1 MLHLS
6 GQPNHLSPVDI
17 LLRNMERQQIQTSI
31 DTQYANLAS
40 QMKQE
45 AMDAINIKP
54 NPIIKKET
62 PPTLKELIN
71 MGVAKIDKPKNK
83 ISNKKGKKGKKKLDD
98 EITKKQYF
106 NLSFQDQVKYD
117 RKMATQYDKL
127 GLGSYKSY
135 RFERK
140 PVNKKAPKI
149 IRTTPKT
156 PEFFRSA
163 Y

>member
-45 AMDAINIKP
+45 AMNAINIKP
-54 NPIIKKET
+54 NPIIKKEK

-83 ISNKKGKKGKKKLDD
+83 ISNKKNKKGKKKLDD
-98 EITKKQYF
+98 EITKGQYF
-106 NLSFQDQVKYD
+106 NLSFQDQAKYD
-117 RKMATQYDKL
+117 RKMATAYDKL

-140 PVNKKAPKI
+140 PFNKKAPKI
-149 IRTTPKT
+149 IRTTTTT
-156 PEFFRSA
+156 PEFFKSA

>member
-31 DTQYANLAS
+31 DAQYANLAS

-45 AMDAINIKP
+45 AMNAINIKP

-98 EITKKQYF
+98 EITKSQYF

-117 RKMATQYDKL
+117 RKMATAYDKL

>member
-31 DTQYANLAS
+31 DAQYANLAS

-45 AMDAINIKP
+45 AMDAIKP

-83 ISNKKGKKGKKKLDD
+83 ISNKKNKKGKKKLDD
-98 EITKKQYF
+98 EITKGQYF

-140 PVNKKAPKI
+140 PFNKKTPKI
-149 IRTTPKT
+149 IRTTTT